1 MQQEREARQQD
12 ARARLALLE
21 QLQEEARARLSLQE
35 QLQQEASAR
44 LSLQEQVQEEARGR
58 LVDRQDHYQQVVQR
72 GDEHQAQLGQERER
86 YEAQMVQRDEEH
98 RAQLHQEHERYEAQ
112 MVRCDEEHQ
121 AHLHQVRE
129 RYKAEMSQSDEEHQ
143 AQLRQE
149 RERYEAQLQ
158 AFREQVAKPAEDTS
172 PATAGAAEGASSGGA
187 GAAATKPAEG
197 ASPAA
202 ADAAEGAS
210 PAAADAAGAAGYA
223 AWSMQQLRSK
233 VQACG
238 INKAGCV
245 ERQDLVSS
253 LERYDMF
260 MQQGLEELKASC
272 IQHGIELD
280 RLREWTVERCASF
293 LANPI
298 APKTTTVQT
307 KLHATP
313 TSSGI
318 FSQCQRIMSLQR
330 NWYTSDI
337 SWACDVLG
345 LPQQTN
351 EVARFRAREE

>member
-12 ARARLALLE
+12 ARARLALQE

-35 QLQQEASAR
+35 QLQQEARAR
-44 LSLQEQVQEEARGR
+44 LSLQEQVQEETRGR

-72 GDEHQAQLGQERER
+72 SDEHQARLGQERER

-98 RAQLHQEHERYEAQ
+98 RARLHQERERYEAQ
-112 MVRCDEEHQ
+112 IVRCDEEHQ

-129 RYKAEMSQSDEEHQ
+129 RYKAALNQSDEEHQ

-158 AFREQVAKPAEDTS
+158 AFREQVTKR
-172 PATAGAAEGASSGGA
+172 AAEGASSSGA
-187 GAAATKPAEG
+187 GPAATKPAEG
-197 ASPAA
+197 AIPAA

-210 PAAADAAGAAGYA
+210 PAAAGAAGYA

-233 VQACG
+233 VQDCG

-245 ERQDLVSS
+245 ERLDLVSS

-272 IQHGIELD
+272 IQHGIELE
-280 RLREWTVERCASF
+280 RLRESQWTVERCASF

-298 APKTTTVQT
+298 VPKTTTVQT
-307 KLHATP
+307 KLQATP

-318 FSQCQRIMSLQR
+318 FSQCQRTISFQR
-330 NWYTSDI
+330 NRYTSDI

-351 EVARFRAREE
+351 ELARFRAREE